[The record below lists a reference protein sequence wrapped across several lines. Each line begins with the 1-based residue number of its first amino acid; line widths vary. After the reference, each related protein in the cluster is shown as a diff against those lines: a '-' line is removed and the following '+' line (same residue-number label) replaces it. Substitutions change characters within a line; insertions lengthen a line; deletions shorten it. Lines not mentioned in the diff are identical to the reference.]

1 MGKLTARHVQTLGD
15 GMHADGG
22 GLYLHV
28 RGEGRSWV
36 FRWKREGQQRKLGLG
51 SVSARPLAEARRVA
65 ADLRNALL
73 NGKDP
78 KARLRELAGQA
89 EQVPAFEQA
98 ALRLIDAK
106 REGWRNPKHAQQWAN
121 SLRDYVFPKL
131 GPRKVDAIGLAD
143 VVAVLTPIWTTKTE
157 TATRVRQ
164 RIEAVL
170 DYCIVHG
177 WRGPDNPARWRGML
191 DKVLPKP
198 EKLRRREH
206 FAAVP
211 YADMPHVVQALRQQR
226 GTSALAL
233 QFIILTA
240 CRSNEARSAT
250 WAEIDLKARAW
261 NVPAERMKAGRAHRV
276 PLSDEAVRVLEQAA
290 ALRMVA
296 CDLVFPSPT
305 GRVMSDVAVSKALR
319 RIRAD
324 ATVHGMR
331 AAFKTWA
338 SERGRYP
345 ARLVEV
351 ALAHAN
357 PDKTEAAYERTDLF
371 EQRRRLMQDWASHCC
386 PTRAAVVPL
395 RTSGA
400 TA

>member
-51 SVSARPLAEARRVA
+51 SASARPLAEARRVA

-78 KARLRELAGQA
+78 KARLRELAGQS
-89 EQVPAFEQA
+89 EQVPAFEEA

-121 SLRDYVFPKL
+121 SLRDYVFPTL
-131 GPRKVDAIGLAD
+131 GSRKVDAIGLAD